1 MTMTKKN
8 VLAVAALALL
18 AAAPALAQD
27 YPKGPITL
35 VIPLAPGDATDLA
48 ARALGDELSR
58 ELKVPVV
65 AANHPGAGGALG
77 VSIVVNAQ
85 KDGYTL
91 GLANNAGL
99 VYRTVLD
106 PKNASYDSF
115 KDLTLLALAMRSPSI
130 LTVRADLPYQD
141 FAGMVRQAKAKP
153 DSVRIGTAGVGS
165 VGDFCVQTINALTGA
180 GITMVPY
187 KGASPAITAMR
198 GGQIDG
204 VLLAL
209 GTMTGQLRDG
219 SVRGIVISTK
229 YPDFPQIPTLQE
241 LGFKEPLFD
250 IWAAFVA
257 PAGVPGEVTGRL
269 APALDRAVH
278 SAGIAAKLRPI
289 GILLDY
295 APAEKL
301 AADMRNEMQRVSE
314 LARRAGLVK

>member
-1 MTMTKKN
+1 MTSK
-8 VLAVAALALL
+8 AIAAAALA
-18 AAAPALAQD
+18 AALCAGPATAQD
-27 YPKGPITL
+27 YPKGPISL
-35 VIPLAPGDATDLA
+35 IIPLAPGDATDLA
-48 ARALGDELSR
+48 ARALAEEISR
-58 ELKVPVV
+58 ELNVPVV

-77 VSIVVNAQ
+77 VSLVVNAQ

-99 VYRTVLD
+99 IYRTVLD
-106 PKNASYDSF
+106 PKNANYDSF
-115 KDLTLLALAMRSPSI
+115 RDLTPLALAMRSPSI
-130 LTVRADLPYQD
+130 LAVRADLPYQD
-141 FAGMVRQAKAKP
+141 FAGMVRRAKARP

-180 GITMVPY
+180 GITMVPF

-241 LGFKEPLFD
+241 LGYKEPLFD
-250 IWAAFVA
+250 VWAAFIA
-257 PAGVPGEVTGRL
+257 PAGVPGEVKAKL
-269 APALDRAVH
+269 APALEHAVR
-278 SAGIAAKLRPI
+278 SAGVAAKLRPI

-301 AADMRNEMQRVSE
+301 TADMRGEMTRVSE
-314 LARRAGLVK
+314 LAHRAGLVK

>member
-1 MTMTKKN
+1 MTNKTI
-8 VLAVAALALL
+8 AIAALA
-18 AAAPALAQD
+18 AALCAGSALAQD

-106 PKNASYDSF
+106 PKNANYDSF
-115 KDLTLLALAMRSPSI
+115 RDLTPLALAMRSPSI

-180 GITMVPY
+180 GITMVPF

-241 LGFKEPLFD
+241 LGYKEPLFD
-250 IWAAFVA
+250 IWAAFIA
-257 PAGVPGEVTGRL
+257 PAGVPGEVTAKL
-269 APALDRAVH
+269 APALERAVR
-278 SAGIAAKLRPI
+278 SPGIAAKLRPI

-301 AADMRNEMQRVSE
+301 AADMRSEMQRVSE

>member
-1 MTMTKKN
+1 MTHK
-8 VLAVAALALL
+8 AIAAAALA
-18 AAAPALAQD
+18 AALCAGAALAED
-27 YPKGPITL
+27 YPKSPITL

-48 ARALGDELSR
+48 ARALGDEISR
-58 ELKVPVV
+58 ELNVPVV

-77 VSIVVNAQ
+77 VSIVVNAK

-106 PKNASYDSF
+106 PKNANYDPF
-115 KDLTLLALAMRSPSI
+115 KDITPLALAMRSPSI
-130 LTVRADLPYQD
+130 LVVRSDLPYSD
-141 FAGMVRQAKAKP
+141 FAGMVRQAKSKP

-180 GITMVPY
+180 GITMVPF
-187 KGASPAITAMR
+187 KGASPAVAAMR
-198 GGQIDG
+198 GSQIDG

-219 SVRGIVISTK
+219 SVRGIVMSTK
-229 YPDFPQIPTLQE
+229 YPGFEQIPTLAE
-241 LGFKEPLFD
+241 LGYKEPLFD
-250 IWAAFVA
+250 VWAAFIA
-257 PAGVPGEVTGRL
+257 PAGVPREVTAKL
-269 APALDRAVH
+269 APVLEHAVH
-278 SAGIAAKLRPI
+278 SSGIGAKLQPL

-301 AADMRNEMQRVSE
+301 TADMHEEMRRVSE
-314 LARRAGLVK
+314 LARKAGLIK

>member
-1 MTMTKKN
+1 MIRKM
-8 VLAVAALALL
+8 LAVAAFAALAG
-18 AAAPALAQD
+18 AAPALAQD
-27 YPKGPITL
+27 YPKGPISL

-58 ELKVPVV
+58 ELNVPVV
-65 AANHPGAGGALG
+65 GVNHPGAGGALG
-77 VSIVVNAQ
+77 VSIVVNA
-85 KDGYTL
+85 KNDGYTI

-106 PKNASYDSF
+106 PKNASYDPF
-115 KDLTLLALAMRSPSI
+115 KDLTPLALAMRSPSI
-130 LTVRADLPYQD
+130 LAVRSDLPYKD
-141 FAGMVRQAKAKP
+141 FAGMVRQAKARP
-153 DSVRIGTAGVGS
+153 DSVRVGTAGVGS

-180 GITMVPY
+180 GITMVPF
-187 KGASPAITAMR
+187 KGASPALTAMR

-219 SVRGIVISTK
+219 AVRGIVISTK

-241 LGFKEPLFD
+241 LGYKEPLFD
-250 IWAAFVA
+250 VWAAFIA
-257 PAGVPGEVTGRL
+257 PAGVPGEVTAKL
-269 APALDRAVH
+269 APALERAVR
-278 SAGIAAKLRPI
+278 SADVGAKLRPL

-301 AADMRNEMQRVSE
+301 TADMRGEMKRVSE
-314 LARRAGLVK
+314 LAHRAGLVK

>member
-1 MTMTKKN
+1 MTWKT
-8 VLAVAALALL
+8 VAAALL
-18 AAAPALAQD
+18 AAGLCAGTALAED
-27 YPKGPITL
+27 YPKGPISL

-58 ELKVPVV
+58 ELNVPVV

-77 VSIVVNAQ
+77 VSIVVNAK

-106 PKNASYDSF
+106 PKNANYDPF
-115 KDLTLLALAMRSPSI
+115 KDLTPLALAMRSPSI

-141 FAGMVRQAKAKP
+141 FAGMVRYAKAKP
-153 DSVRIGTAGVGS
+153 DSVRIGTAGIGS
-165 VGDFCVQTINALTGA
+165 VGDFCVRVINALTGA
-180 GITMVPY
+180 GITMVPF

-219 SVRGIVISTK
+219 SVRGIVISTRVE
-229 YPDFPQIPTLQE
+229 DFPRIPTLGE
-241 LGFKEPLFD
+241 LGYKEPLFD
-250 IWAAFVA
+250 VWAAFIA
-257 PAGVPGEVTGRL
+257 PAGVPREVTAKL
-269 APALDRAVH
+269 APALDHAVH
-278 SAGIAAKLRPI
+278 SAGIAAKLRPL

-301 AADMRNEMQRVSE
+301 TADMRDEMKRVSE
-314 LARRAGLVK
+314 LARQAGLVK

>member
-241 LGFKEPLFD
+241 LGYEEPLFD
-250 IWAAFVA
+250 IWAAFIA
-257 PAGVPGEVTGRL
+257 PAGVPAEVKAKL
-269 APALDRAVH
+269 APALEHAVR
-278 SAGIAAKLRPI
+278 SPAVAARLRPI

-301 AADMRNEMQRVSE
+301 TADMRSEMKRVSE
-314 LARRAGLVK
+314 LAHRAGLVK